1 MAYRMSSFKDLFL
14 LDPKVIFLNHGSFG
28 AIPRPVLRAYQEWQR
43 RYEYQPVHFITNELM
58 EDLKQARS
66 TLGSYL
72 HTSPDDLAYLTN
84 ATEAV
89 NLVARSLKLKPG
101 DEILTSDHEYGAC
114 DNIWEF
120 VSQKTG
126 AKYIHQS
133 IPIPFTSQEQVLE
146 NLWKGVS
153 SKTKIIFISHI
164 TSPTAQEFPVEEIC
178 RKAKEEGILTFIDG
192 AHAPGQINL
201 NLDQISADF
210 YTGNCHKWMMAPKGA
225 AFLYV
230 KPELQTGLEPLIV
243 SWGWGK
249 DSPFETGSPF
259 LDNMQWSGTRDH
271 SAFLSVP
278 AAIKFQE
285 EYGWESVRND
295 CHQLLSQALNRIS
308 ELTGIEP
315 VYVNGSSS
323 YHQMGVA
330 SLPYIPDL
338 PNFKNRLYDL
348 YNIEIPCISWKRYQ
362 FLRISIQGYNNQEDI
377 DLLIAALKELLP
389 LVINGKRDGW

>member
-1 MAYRMSSFKDLFL
+1 M
-14 LDPKVIFLNHGSFG
+14 
-28 AIPRPVLRAYQEWQR
+28 
-43 RYEYQPVHFITNELM
+43 
-58 EDLKQARS
+58 
-66 TLGSYL
+66 
-72 HTSPDDLAYLTN
+72 
-84 ATEAV
+84 
-89 NLVARSLKLKPG
+89 
-101 DEILTSDHEYGAC
+101 
-114 DNIWEF
+114 
-120 VSQKTG
+120 
-126 AKYIHQS
+126 
-133 IPIPFTSQEQVLE
+133 
-146 NLWKGVS
+146 
-153 SKTKIIFISHI
+153 
-164 TSPTAQEFPVEEIC
+164 EEIC